1 MPLSPRRA
9 IADPCLRRRPSNTH
23 RQVWLCLFFGGDH
36 FSFPL
41 VLVHMRSCCALRE
54 SLAGTGFDFNAIAPL
69 LPSHCGFSFVLDMG
83 SLFSVCSNTLLS
95 GVVPLLVAIL
105 VFTQE
110 MSAYPWTPPSWFSWF
125 LEADGI
131 VLRAAIFDGIRD
143 LGGFHFGKKEK

>member
-1 MPLSPRRA
+1 MPPQETVKHSQAGLTLS
-9 IADPCLRRRPSNTH
+9 
-23 RQVWLCLFFGGDH
+23 LFWEDH

-95 GVVPLLVAIL
+95 GVVPQLVAIL

-110 MSAYPWTPPSWFSWF
+110 MSEYP
-125 LEADGI
+125 
-131 VLRAAIFDGIRD
+131 
-143 LGGFHFGKKEK
+143 